1 MVYGCVFL
9 SAWLGMAL
17 MIMLS
22 KVGITFMELLLGGCV
37 ASGIIT
43 GLFWCLQS
51 LMGGVV

>member
-9 SAWLGMAL
+9 SAWLGMAV

-22 KVGITFMELLLGGCV
+22 KVGITLRALLIGGCV

-43 GLFWCLQS
+43 GLFWCLYS